1 MKLKTSG
8 NIKNIATNETSP
20 AVEQKK
26 PGQPV
31 LFTCECRSGGGKT
44 ISKLM
49 PLIEEA
55 LRNREG
61 AYCDVKEQPYQPED

>member
-1 MKLKTSG
+1 MKLKMGENT
-8 NIKNIATNETSP
+8 KNIATNETSP

-26 PGQPV
+26 LGQSV
-31 LFTCECRSGGGKT
+31 LFTCECPSGGGKT
-44 ISKLM
+44 ISKLI